1 MLSSNIKKLRKQ
13 KKLSQ
18 DKLARLADI
27 PYNTLVKI
35 ESGKSNNPTFDTLSK
50 LADALGVGLDN
61 LAGRKWLTKID
72 FMINFN
78 LRYKTK
84 YKVVCFEGGTAT
96 LK

>member
-35 ESGKSNNPTFDTLSK
+35 ESGKSSNPTFETLSK
-50 LADALGVGLDN
+50 LADALDVGLDE
-61 LAGRKWLTKID
+61 LAGRK
-72 FMINFN
+72 
-78 LRYKTK
+78 
-84 YKVVCFEGGTAT
+84 
-96 LK
+96 